1 MTKHY
6 IDIVGKW
13 AFIFAYNIEEKA
25 LGEVGEWLEAL
36 GAEPRDIF
44 RAQRVL
50 TRMNTGLT
58 YSNTSLRMSVMCIGR
73 ADSETQW
80 LDTIVH
86 EIDHLKNA
94 IINYYDVDNDSE
106 DAAYLQG
113 FIMKKIMTELKAD
126 GYSFGWLNND

>member
-6 IDIVGKW
+6 INIVGKW
-13 AFIFAYNIEEKA
+13 AFVFAYDIDEKD

-36 GAEPRDIF
+36 GASPREIF
-44 RAQRVL
+44 RAQHVL
-50 TRMNTGLT
+50 TRLNTGLT
-58 YSNTSLRMSVMCIGR
+58 YSNTSLRMSVMCIGH
-73 ADSETQW
+73 AENEVQW

-94 IINYYDVDNDSE
+94 IINYYDVESDSE
-106 DAAYLQG
+106 EAAYLQG
-113 FIMKKIMTELKAD
+113 FIMKKIMNKLKTD